1 MSSSIFDVIGPV
13 MIGPSSSHT
22 AGAVRIGNFARA
34 LAGEM
39 PRIVDIH
46 LHGSF
51 AATGKGHG
59 TDLALVAGVLG
70 LQPDDPRIKEAFE
83 LAREQG
89 VTVNFAKTDIKG
101 AHPNTARL
109 VVTPVQGSVVDV
121 TASSVG
127 GGEIR
132 VVSISGFPV
141 ELSGRYPSLI
151 AAYKDRPGM
160 VAKVGAALAAHG
172 VNIAYMRVSRRDRGD
187 TALMVVETDQPIPQQ
202 VVDELLSSGD
212 AMEWVRTTPAI
223 FPAGRGASA

>member
-1 MSSSIFDVIGPV
+1 MSPSVFDVIGPV

-22 AGAVRIGNFARA
+22 AGAVRIGNFVRV
-34 LAGEM
+34 LAGDM
-39 PRIVDIH
+39 PRVVDIH

-70 LQPDDPRIKEAFE
+70 LQPDDPRIRHAFE

-89 VTVNFAKTDIKG
+89 VTVNFAKTTIKG

-109 VVTPVQGSVVDV
+109 VVTTAQGSVVDV

-141 ELSGRYPSLI
+141 ELSGQYPSLI

-172 VNIAYMRVSRRDRGD
+172 INIAYMRVSRRDRGD

-202 VVDELLSSGD
+202 VVGELLSSGD
-212 AMEWVRTTPAI
+212 AMEWVRAIPAI
-223 FPAGRGASA
+223 SPVGRGAGE